1 MKTKMMMIALG
12 LIGLTACSSDDD
24 GGAQQPPTKT
34 QYPLTIQVTENP
46 YVTSGAEAR
55 IRDTRAAIST
65 TASLTAFNMNY
76 AYDSFYSSNDIK
88 VTANDGK
95 WSADDSSWP
104 VAGNITVNWY
114 AFTYEDKNLNENE
127 KQIYFIPEG
136 ETEDGPYPYI
146 DFTVDELS
154 SKQKDLLVSTTSG
167 TWNNTQGKIYFSFDH
182 VCSAL
187 RFFVKKSTNMEAY
200 TLNVSRVKLC
210 NVKKKGAYHYNTSSW
225 SSIQTNAGFTL
236 YAGDP
241 ITLGSTEFIPLDK
254 SVEPY
259 LFMIPQTLTAWDPAT
274 NPTSSTGTYF
284 EIDCTIK
291 QGDNDVY
298 SGTAYIPFGDEFELG
313 YQHDVSLNI
322 GKNSLY
328 KIDGTNITKIIP

>member
-1 MKTKMMMIALG
+1 MMMIVLG

-24 GGAQQPPTKT
+24 GGAQQPPAKT

-65 TASLTAFNMNY
+65 TASLTAFKMNY
-76 AYDSFYSSNDIK
+76 AYGSFCSDNDIT
-88 VTANDGK
+88 VTANKGVWTADGT
-95 WSADDSSWP
+95 WP
-104 VAGNITVNWY
+104 SGAIQNNSTVTWY
-114 AFTYEDKNLNENE
+114 AFTHENGSNNN
-127 KQIYFIPEG
+127 IDFIPEG

-167 TWNNTQGKIYFSFDH
+167 TWNNTQGKIYFSLDH

-225 SSIQTNAGFTL
+225 SSIQINAGFTL
-236 YAGDP
+236 YSGDP

-291 QGDNDVY
+291 QGNNDVY
-298 SGTAYIPFGDEFELG
+298 SGTAYIPFGDKFDLG
-313 YQHDVSLNI
+313 YQHDVNLNI